1 MTGINRVTIKKG
13 KAFVISID
21 DPDVW
26 KTPGNE
32 NSYIIFGKPNMDGLQ
47 TGQNEINQFKNPVT
61 PEGTEEAKVEAP
73 SAETAAKVET
83 TAEDLNEEGL
93 TPDNI
98 KMVVEYTKCTR
109 AEAIRVLRETG
120 DDSVNAIM
128 KLTKWLIL
136 YDVSI
141 PLSFHLLPICE
152 SFRLMINPG
161 FNVGTYVIKSMGKLL
176 ILSLLVLLVVGDKI
190 LVILDNKQLETT
202 HSQFLELL
210 KG

>member
-1 MTGINRVTIKKG
+1 MAEEVKQEHTTEEHVHGQNCNHDHEHEEHDHEHDAEDLDPKSNRGEKKFKKAMTKMGLKPVTGINRVTIKKG

-61 PEGTEEAKVEAP
+61 PEGAEEPKVEAP
-73 SAETAAKVET
+73 SAETAAKVEV
-83 TAEDLNEEGL
+83 AAQDLDETGL

-98 KMVVEYTKCTR
+98 KMVVEYTNCTR
-109 AEAIRVLRETG
+109 AEAVRVLRETG

-128 KLTKWLIL
+128 KLTK
-136 YDVSI
+136 
-141 PLSFHLLPICE
+141 
-152 SFRLMINPG
+152 
-161 FNVGTYVIKSMGKLL
+161 
-176 ILSLLVLLVVGDKI
+176 
-190 LVILDNKQLETT
+190 
-202 HSQFLELL
+202 
-210 KG
+210 

>member
-1 MTGINRVTIKKG
+1 MAEEVKQEQPHVHGENCNHDHEHPHEEHDHDHEHEGEDVDLKSNRGEKKFKKAMTKMGLKPVTGINRVTIKKG

-61 PEGTEEAKVEAP
+61 PEGAEEAKVETPAASEEKTEVP
-73 SAETAAKVET
+73 AEA
-83 TAEDLNEEGL
+83 LNEAGL

-98 KMVVEYTKCTR
+98 KMVMEYTKCTR
-109 AEAIRVLRETG
+109 AEAVLALRATN

-128 KLTKWLIL
+128 NLTK
-136 YDVSI
+136 
-141 PLSFHLLPICE
+141 
-152 SFRLMINPG
+152 
-161 FNVGTYVIKSMGKLL
+161 
-176 ILSLLVLLVVGDKI
+176 
-190 LVILDNKQLETT
+190 
-202 HSQFLELL
+202 
-210 KG
+210 

>member
-1 MTGINRVTIKKG
+1 MTKMGLKPVTGINRVTIKKG

-128 KLTKWLIL
+128 KLTK
-136 YDVSI
+136 
-141 PLSFHLLPICE
+141 
-152 SFRLMINPG
+152 
-161 FNVGTYVIKSMGKLL
+161 
-176 ILSLLVLLVVGDKI
+176 
-190 LVILDNKQLETT
+190 
-202 HSQFLELL
+202 
-210 KG
+210 